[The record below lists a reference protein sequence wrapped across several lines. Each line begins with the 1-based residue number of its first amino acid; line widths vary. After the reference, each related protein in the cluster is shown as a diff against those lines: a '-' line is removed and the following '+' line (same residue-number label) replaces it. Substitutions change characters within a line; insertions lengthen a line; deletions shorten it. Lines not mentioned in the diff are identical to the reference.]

1 MAAAVRL
8 IYRKNMSNVN
18 LSAIRALVL
27 DMDGVIWKDTEPIG
41 DLPAI
46 FRTLQEKNIQ
56 YVFATNNAT
65 RTAEEYLKKLNGM
78 GVKDVGLWQIINS
91 QMAVG
96 FLLKKSYPEGG
107 PIYIIGE
114 QGLKN
119 HLKSVGFYEDD
130 QDPLAVVVGLDRA
143 INYDMLT
150 RATLLI
156 RSGKRFIG
164 TNPDKTYPVPAG
176 LIPGAGAIITTVA
189 VSTDVEPEYAGKP
202 SPAMFQLALERLGT
216 SSDETMA
223 VGDRLETDLAGG
235 QIAGMRTAMVLTGVA
250 NRNTIAA
257 WNPPPDVVA
266 DDLTDLVRMLG

>member
-1 MAAAVRL
+1 MT
-8 IYRKNMSNVN
+8 NVN
-18 LSAIRALVL
+18 LSAIRAVVL

-46 FRTLQEKNIQ
+46 FRSLREKNIK
-56 YVFATNNAT
+56 YVFATNNAM
-65 RTAEEYLKKLNGM
+65 RTAEDYLVKLAGM
-78 GVKDVGLWQIINS
+78 GVKDVELWQIINS
-91 QMAVG
+91 QMAVS
-96 FLLKKSYPEGG
+96 FLLKKSYPQGG
-107 PIYIIGE
+107 PLYIIGE
-114 QGLKN
+114 QGLKK
-119 HLKSVGFYEDD
+119 HLRSEGFYEDD
-130 QDPLAVVVGLDRA
+130 TDPLAVVVGLDKS
-143 INYDMLT
+143 ITYDMLT

-202 SPAMFQLALERLGT
+202 YPAMFQLALERLGT
-216 SSDETMA
+216 LPEETMA

-250 NRNTIAA
+250 TRNTIAA
-257 WNPPPDVVA
+257 WNPPPDVVVE
-266 DDLTDLVRMLG
+266 DLTQLVSMLG